1 MFCTTFAQPARC
13 HAESSIRNKNT
24 FLDFKA
30 CVFLSI
36 SKTPK
41 NKKAKKKK
49 GGGARGKK
57 RKGDFEKNLDSS
69 SLLSNLRVCCRR
81 RFKDQ
86 GQGFG
91 IKGLRS
97 RVRVSGFRLQDGMGL
112 AGWLQGWM
120 GMGLGCTL

>member
-49 GGGARGKK
+49 GGVREGKK
-57 RKGDFEKNLDSS
+57 EKGILKKILIRPACYLTYACAVVEGSRIK
-69 SLLSNLRVCCRR
+69 V
-81 RFKDQ
+81 
-86 GQGFG
+86 
-91 IKGLRS
+91 KGLGS
-97 RVRVSGFRLQDGMGL
+97 RV
-112 AGWLQGWM
+112 
-120 GMGLGCTL
+120 